1 MTVHDIVRREL
12 KNRKPAHALTQMF
25 YVDREVFHLDLDFV
39 FYKEWIFAGHECEI
53 PGPGDYFTMQLGA
66 YSLIIVRDRAG
77 ELHAHHNTC
86 RHRGFK
92 ICAEVHGHVKRRFVC
107 PYHQWSYEL
116 DGTLARARE
125 TASGFDAKAHGLRS
139 AHVESIG
146 GHIFVCV
153 AKEPPDFSS
162 LKAQIEPYVAP
173 FNLRN
178 AKVAHESRIIERGN
192 WKLVMENNRE
202 CYHCAG
208 SHPELTRS
216 FPETTL
222 HSGAGGDAERA
233 DLERLVEAC
242 EAMGLP
248 SRFWIS
254 DDNQCR
260 VMRMRLLDD
269 ARSMT
274 ITGKPAVTGKT
285 LGEIPA
291 DPNIGD
297 VLLYHFPS
305 TWNHFTADHALS
317 FRVLP
322 VSPTETELV
331 SKWLVPKDA
340 VEGVD
345 YGLKVLTEVWLATN
359 EQDSKLVA
367 QNQQGIA
374 SPAYEPGP
382 YAPQQEHGVI
392 QFIDWYCTTM
402 SKRLEGASK
411 LQVVA

>member
-1 MTVHDIVRREL
+1 MRL
-12 KNRKPAHALTQMF
+12 
-25 YVDREVFHLDLDFV
+25 
-39 FYKEWIFAGHECEI
+39 
-53 PGPGDYFTMQLGA
+53 
-66 YSLIIVRDRAG
+66 
-77 ELHAHHNTC
+77 
-86 RHRGFK
+86 
-92 ICAEVHGHVKRRFVC
+92 
-107 PYHQWSYEL
+107 
-116 DGTLARARE
+116 
-125 TASGFDAKAHGLRS
+125 
-139 AHVESIG
+139 
-146 GHIFVCV
+146 
-153 AKEPPDFSS
+153 
-162 LKAQIEPYVAP
+162 EPYLVP
-173 FNLRN
+173 FDLSN
-178 AKVAHESRIIERGN
+178 AKVAFESRIVERGN

-202 CYHCAG
+202 CYHCAT
-208 SHPELTRS
+208 SHPELTRT
-216 FPETTL
+216 FPESTL

-248 SRFWIS
+248 GRFWIS

-260 VMRMRLLDD
+260 VMRMRLLAD

-285 LGEIPA
+285 LGKVPA
-291 DPNIGD
+291 EPNVGD

-331 SKWLVPKDA
+331 SKWLVPKGA

-345 YGLKVLTEVWLATN
+345 YDLKVLTEVWLATN

-392 QFIDWYCTTM
+392 QFIDWYCATM
-402 SKRLEGASK
+402 SKRLEGGGK
-411 LQVVA
+411 LKVVA

>member
-1 MTVHDIVRREL
+1 MTLHDIIRRDL
-12 KNRKPAHALTQMF
+12 KNRKPCHALSQKF
-25 YVDREVFHLDLDFV
+25 YADRDVFNLDLELLFD
-39 FYKEWIFAGHECEI
+39 KEWIFAGHECEI
-53 PGPGDYFTMQLGA
+53 PKPGDYFTMQLGA
-66 YSLIIVRDRAG
+66 YALIVVRDQAG
-77 ELHAHHNTC
+77 ELRAHHNTC

-92 ICAEVHGHVKRRFVC
+92 ICAAAHGHVKRRFVC

-116 DGTLARARE
+116 DGALARARE
-125 TASGFDAKAHGLRS
+125 TGDGFDPRTHGLKS
-139 AHVESIG
+139 GHVGNRAPVS
-146 GHIFVCV
+146 
-153 AKEPPDFSS
+153 AKEPPS
-162 LKAQIEPYVAP
+162 LRPKMKSNQC
-173 FNLRN
+173 FDLRN
-178 AKVAHESRIIERGN
+178 PRSFRNVVEHGN

-202 CYHCAG
+202 CYHCAA
-208 SHPELTRS
+208 SHPELTQT
-216 FPETTL
+216 FPESTL
-222 HSGAGGDAERA
+222 HSGAGDDEERA
-233 DLERLVEAC
+233 DLEQLVEAC

-248 SRFWIS
+248 GRFWIS

-285 LGEIPA
+285 LGKVPA
-291 DPNIGD
+291 EPNVGD

-305 TWNHFTADHALS
+305 TWNHFMADHACS

-331 SKWLVPKDA
+331 SKWLVPKGA

-345 YGLKVLTEVWLATN
+345 YDLKVLTEVWLATN

-402 SKRLEGASK
+402 SKRLEGAGI
-411 LQVVA
+411 LPPLPFWA